1 MIKKASFAM
10 FLLLIL
16 VFSISTIQ
24 AGDVNV
30 TDVALIDSN
39 ENIDLQLEDNSQVND
54 EGVDNSLDYDGI
66 EALHEN
72 SKNQTQ
78 LVSPTDTGYY
88 NGNYEVTL
96 IDSNN
101 NAKLVNKPVNF
112 LINNVIYS
120 AKTNANGVAIF
131 NFKLNPGT
139 YTVISYF
146 EGDDNYCA
154 SDNLSSQFKI
164 LPTIN
169 ANDVVKYYKG
179 STPYKATYLDGQGN
193 ALKNKMVTI
202 TVNGKKYTKKTNN
215 NGVAS
220 FSLNFKP
227 GTYKVTTTNP
237 SNGYKLTTTFK
248 ILTTISTSDLKKV
261 KGDNNKFVAK
271 FFKSNGNPL
280 SNKYVKFKIKGKIY
294 KYKTNSKGEVKLSFN
309 SFKKGTYKVIS
320 YNGDGL
326 SRTKTVQ
333 IYNIATTKITTNS
346 YTFLLNDTKEIKIKF
361 STNLNDNS
369 KAGKVIRITIGG
381 LTYSQKTNANGEIK
395 FKLPSLEPGLYTFD
409 CEYAGNKFFKNSYAY
424 KYITIL
430 DTSDT
435 KLKVKSN
442 TSFGDYSGTPFK
454 VALTAGDV
462 PLIGKAVKFDVN
474 GKSYTATTDNWG
486 IASLPINLGVGNY
499 AVNYQ
504 SFDDSKVNG
513 TSGSCSIEVFKRTN
527 TKLVFNIAS
536 SYKDSSQTFKVLL
549 TDGNGTP
556 MANREIELV
565 IDDEIYYKMTNSNGY
580 VTFKTN
586 LACGKYKFVIRFAG
600 NEDYKSCSVSKSINV
615 KISKY
620 VKGINEKDYSVSS
633 SYLKSTRYCQVNN
646 AKIKSLVKS
655 LTKGLTNKIDKAKA
669 IFNYVKNNIVYSY
682 YYNSKLGA
690 TGTLKAKC
698 GNCVDQAH
706 LLIAMYRAAG
716 FKARYVHGKCKF
728 YDDGQ
733 YYGHVWTQVLV
744 DNTWI
749 CGDPISYSN
758 QFGKINNWNVKNYK
772 LRSTYLSL
780 PF

>member
-24 AGDVNV
+24 ASDVNV
-30 TDVALIDSN
+30 TDVALTDSN
-39 ENIDLQLEDNSQVND
+39 DEVNLQLEDNSQLED
-54 EGVDNSLDYDGI
+54 KSTDNSLDYDGI

-72 SKNQTQ
+72 NKNQTR
-78 LVSPTDTGYY
+78 LVSPTDIGYY
-88 NGNYEVTL
+88 NGNYKVTL

-101 NAKLVNKPVNF
+101 NATIANGLVNF
-112 LINNVIYS
+112 LINNVNYS
-120 AKTNANGVAIF
+120 AKTNANGVASF

-146 EGDDNYCA
+146 EGDDTYCA
-154 SDNLSSQFKI
+154 SDNLSFQFKI
-164 LPTIN
+164 LPTVN

-179 STPYKATYLDGQGN
+179 GNAYKATYLDSQGN

-215 NGVAS
+215 KGVAS
-220 FSLNFKP
+220 FSINFKP

-237 SNGYKLTTTFK
+237 NNGYKLTTTFK
-248 ILTTISTSDLKKV
+248 ILTTISSSNLKKV
-261 KGDNNKFVAK
+261 KGDNKKFVAK
-271 FFKSNGNPL
+271 FFKSNGKAL
-280 SNKYVKFKIKGKIY
+280 SNKYVKLKIKGKLH

-320 YNGDGL
+320 YNRDGL
-326 SRTKTVQ
+326 SRTSTVQ
-333 IYNIATTKITTNS
+333 IYNIATTKITTNF

-361 STNLNDNS
+361 STSLNDNS
-369 KAGKVIRITIGG
+369 KAGKIIRITIGG
-381 LTYSQKTNANGEIK
+381 LTYSQKTNGDGEIR
-395 FKLPSLEPGLYTFD
+395 FKLPSLEHGLYTFD
-409 CEYAGNKFFKNSYAY
+409 CEYAGNKFFKYAHAY
-424 KYITIL
+424 NYITIL

-435 KLKVKSN
+435 KLTVKS
-442 TSFGDYSGTPFK
+442 TTRFGDYSGSPFN

-462 PLIGKAVKFDVN
+462 PLIRKTVKFNVG
-474 GKSYTATTDNWG
+474 GKDYTASTNDCG
-486 IASLPINLGVGNY
+486 IVSLPINLGVGNY
-499 AVNYQ
+499 TVNYQ
-504 SFDDSKVNG
+504 SFSDSKVNG
-513 TSGSCSIEVFKRTN
+513 TSGSCSIEVFKRTD
-527 TKLVFNIAS
+527 TKIVFNVAS

-549 TDGNGTP
+549 TDINGTP
-556 MANREIELV
+556 MANKEIELL
-565 IDDEIYYKMTNSNGY
+565 IDDEIYYKTTNANGY

-600 NEDYKSCSVSKSINV
+600 NENYKSCSASKSINV

-655 LTKGLTNKIDKAKA
+655 LIKGLTNKIDKAKA

-690 TGTLKAKC
+690 TGTLKAKR

-716 FKARYVHGKCKF
+716 FKARYVHGVCKF

-744 DNTWI
+744 GNTWI

-758 QFGKINNWNVKNYK
+758 QLGKINNWNVKNYK